1 MLVHC
6 FFFFFFFFFLWRLDC
21 QGIGEKESRLVRSLP
36 GSRRKD
42 GSLKQHS
49 KGGKGGQ
56 VQIRFIVDLIELGD
70 RLDVAR

>member
-1 MLVHC
+1 M
-6 FFFFFFFFFLWRLDC
+6 WRLDC

-49 KGGKGGQ
+49 KGGEGGQ
-56 VQIRFIVDLIELGD
+56 VQIWFIVDLVELAD
-70 RLDVAR
+70 RVDVGR